1 MAKKLIPLN
10 PCNTAYV
17 YTTQVIRRIIIVTT
31 VLLSVMPNN
40 FTIIAAKSGVATLK
54 VVAVPA
60 KSANN
65 ANKSMIRPRI
75 PSACF
80 PIIGRQASE

>member
-1 MAKKLIPLN
+1 
-10 PCNTAYV
+10 
-17 YTTQVIRRIIIVTT
+17 
-31 VLLSVMPNN
+31 MPNN